1 MKVALKKWGWRLLRV
16 AVIAAALF
24 YVIWNV
30 HWHDFAT
37 LADGKT
43 TVRAYGQSEDGTR
56 ILADFDNDGT
66 PEEHAAK
73 EFSRPKSKDP
83 KQVLPIVV
91 PGLRTVLH
99 ETRWGYVVVA
109 LAIFAPNYVF
119 MAWRLR
125 LLLRTQGVYLRRR
138 DAVKVSYASAF
149 LNFAVP
155 TGSTGGDIYKAWYV
169 AAHATGRR
177 TEAVTVVL
185 LDRAI
190 GLINFIIM
198 AAIVSLLSWM
208 SGRVG
213 VLGGFVATAF
223 TVSILAGCAF
233 FSQRVRKLI
242 RIDSWLP
249 KLKFGDH
256 LVRIDRTAFSLRGH
270 PDTLARA
277 FMWTIIVQTVVCVD
291 AMILARGVG
300 MQVDLVFGHVLDFFL
315 AVIVG
320 LTVSALPGNPPQG
333 FGVLEGIMAHILTPH
348 YGDWPH
354 IFAVCMGVRLLH
366 LAWSL
371 PGALVLLIEPRPKPP
386 TTEEAPASD
395 HPAVVDA
402 VATTEA

>member
-177 TEAVTVVL
+177 TEAA
-185 LDRAI
+185 RC
-190 GLINFIIM
+190 
-198 AAIVSLLSWM
+198 SSS
-208 SGRVG
+208 SGR
-213 VLGGFVATAF
+213 
-223 TVSILAGCAF
+223 
-233 FSQRVRKLI
+233 
-242 RIDSWLP
+242 W
-249 KLKFGDH
+249 
-256 LVRIDRTAFSLRGH
+256 
-270 PDTLARA
+270 
-277 FMWTIIVQTVVCVD
+277 QT
-291 AMILARGVG
+291 G
-300 MQVDLVFGHVLDFFL
+300 Q
-315 AVIVG
+315 
-320 LTVSALPGNPPQG
+320 
-333 FGVLEGIMAHILTPH
+333 LE
-348 YGDWPH
+348 
-354 IFAVCMGVRLLH
+354 
-366 LAWSL
+366 
-371 PGALVLLIEPRPKPP
+371 
-386 TTEEAPASD
+386 PASVSWVKR
-395 HPAVVDA
+395 ALISSISTFSCLFCSSSRAASSFISARV
-402 VATTEA
+402 